1 MVERFNQKIK
11 QNVIRR
17 YLFNNVKELKTKL
30 IFYVNRYNFE
40 LKLQQL
46 SRKSP
51 VEYLMEHFNQ
61 QLTKCPQRIVRIV
74 S

>member
-17 YLFNNVKELKTKL
+17 YLFDNVKELELRL
-30 IFYVNRYNFE
+30 ISYVNRYNFD

-46 SRKSP
+46 NRKSP
-51 VEYLMEHFNQ
+51 VEYLTERFSK
-61 QLTKCPQRIVRIV
+61 QLIKRPQRIVI
-74 S
+74 